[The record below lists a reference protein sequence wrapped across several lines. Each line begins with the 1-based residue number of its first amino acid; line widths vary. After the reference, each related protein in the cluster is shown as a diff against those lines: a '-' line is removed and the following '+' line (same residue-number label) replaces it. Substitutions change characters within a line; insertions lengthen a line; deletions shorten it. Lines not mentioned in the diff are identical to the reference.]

1 MAAESEPL
9 KNQVVEPE
17 ACGICSDRFT
27 AIIRKKTTCKY
38 CHASTCSKC
47 VEQYLLTR
55 HEDAHCL
62 HCRVNYNDATL
73 HDICTR
79 TYLQQTYFKHRQEV
93 LINRERANLPL
104 LQEQARRE
112 RRQRDRWVQEGV
124 INKRIAELK
133 QKRDL
138 IQSEHHKLYVL
149 TYGAQRVQGDAQK
162 ERLIAL
168 QEYMDQMEELQVRI
182 REERRLL
189 YDIRYAYLAGAGAAA
204 TGDDDKKEEEKK
216 KFVRRCT
223 RDGCQGFLSTAWKC
237 GLCEWHSCSKC
248 FAVKGHAHDAPHE
261 CKKEDVETA
270 DLIKKDCK
278 PCPKCGE
285 FIEKSSGCFAPDTSI
300 LCWNGHTKMSQD
312 IQVGDE
318 LIGDDGTKR
327 TVIDTISG
335 EDMMYQVTQNNG
347 MSYTVNSKHTL
358 VLKLSGEKNIYW
370 NSKEKTWNVRWFDRT
385 NLCIKSKKIRETS
398 EKSKE
403 DALLEMEEF
412 KKTLVF
418 TDEIHITIDK
428 YMTLSPPTKK
438 GLVGFKSDGIHWE
451 KKNVP
456 LDPYLMGVYIGDGI
470 NDGMSFAINAPSDPE
485 ILEYILQWAE
495 EHNCEVVHDDI
506 YRFRVRRRENKNNKQ
521 LAIGHGATS
530 ETCKGCQ
537 IKPSGFCDR
546 PIVLYNDE
554 HTMVRK
560 NPLREILE
568 NYEMV
573 GSKKKIP
580 QEYIVNDR
588 STRLQLLAGII
599 DTDGHLNKMNDGKRA
614 QIVSSNHDLAN
625 QIVFL
630 SRSLGFITSICSVSK
645 KGVCFKKGGEK
656 KDYNDHYNINISGNI
671 SEIPTRILRKKCEDS
686 SPNKDMLRTSIHVQE
701 LGMGKYYGWSID
713 GNRRFLLS
721 DTTIVKNCDQMFCIS
736 CQTPFSWIT
745 GKIVTSGPIHNPHY
759 YEWMRRTG
767 GAVPRNPADVPCG
780 GFPGAWE
787 LVRFPRGMKRNIANI
802 FYEFHRVCVEL
813 QEMSTRQYRT
823 HIDQAPLNQLNV
835 KFLLGEMDEKKW
847 GRLLAVHEKKR
858 KRDAEI
864 QEVLGA
870 FRMVAVELI
879 NRVQHYHDGLRP
891 FSELPIPA
899 AEKFLINLNVQ
910 IQELITMINDALRTT
925 SITHSYSVPYIN
937 IVWNEKEQFNYY
949 RALTKNFKGEGK
961 KPRVKKEA
969 KAAED
974 DSKSDDSDSDNDSV
988 ATESIAEVIP
998 QDPFRNDHIQ
1008 DENEQLQRAIANSLD
1023 GTYYHEAR

>member
-27 AIIRKKTTCKY
+27 AIIRKKTTCKF

-112 RRQRDRWVQEGV
+112 KQKRDRWAQEAI
-124 INKRIAELK
+124 INRRILELK
-133 QKRDL
+133 QKRDTV
-138 IQSEHHKLYVL
+138 QSEHHKLYVL
-149 TYGAQRVQGDAQK
+149 TYGANRVQGNAQK

-168 QEYMDQMEELQVRI
+168 QEYMDQMEYLQGCI
-182 REERRLL
+182 REEKHLL
-189 YDIRYAYLAGAGAAA
+189 YDIRFSIPTAGSA

-248 FAVKGHAHDAPHE
+248 FAVKGQAYDAPHE

-270 DLIKKDCK
+270 ELIKKDCK

-285 FIEKSSGCFAPDTSI
+285 FIEKSSG
-300 LCWNGHTKMSQD
+300 
-312 IQVGDE
+312 
-318 LIGDDGTKR
+318 
-327 TVIDTISG
+327 
-335 EDMMYQVTQNNG
+335 
-347 MSYTVNSKHTL
+347 
-358 VLKLSGEKNIYW
+358 
-370 NSKEKTWNVRWFDRT
+370 
-385 NLCIKSKKIRETS
+385 
-398 EKSKE
+398 
-403 DALLEMEEF
+403 
-412 KKTLVF
+412 
-418 TDEIHITIDK
+418 
-428 YMTLSPPTKK
+428 
-438 GLVGFKSDGIHWE
+438 
-451 KKNVP
+451 
-456 LDPYLMGVYIGDGI
+456 
-470 NDGMSFAINAPSDPE
+470 
-485 ILEYILQWAE
+485 
-495 EHNCEVVHDDI
+495 
-506 YRFRVRRRENKNNKQ
+506 
-521 LAIGHGATS
+521 
-530 ETCKGCQ
+530 
-537 IKPSGFCDR
+537 
-546 PIVLYNDE
+546 
-554 HTMVRK
+554 
-560 NPLREILE
+560 
-568 NYEMV
+568 
-573 GSKKKIP
+573 
-580 QEYIVNDR
+580 
-588 STRLQLLAGII
+588 
-599 DTDGHLNKMNDGKRA
+599 
-614 QIVSSNHDLAN
+614 
-625 QIVFL
+625 
-630 SRSLGFITSICSVSK
+630 
-645 KGVCFKKGGEK
+645 
-656 KDYNDHYNINISGNI
+656 
-671 SEIPTRILRKKCEDS
+671 
-686 SPNKDMLRTSIHVQE
+686 
-701 LGMGKYYGWSID
+701 
-713 GNRRFLLS
+713 
-721 DTTIVKNCDQMFCIS
+721 CDQMFCIS

-767 GAVPRNPADVPCG
+767 GTVPRNPADVPCG

-802 FYEFHRVCVEL
+802 FYEFHRVCMEL
-813 QEMSTRQYRT
+813 QEMSTRHYRT
-823 HIDQAPLNQLNV
+823 HIDQAPLIDLNV

-879 NRVQHYHDGLRP
+879 NRVQHYHDGVRS
-891 FSELPIPA
+891 FAELPIPA
-899 AEKFLINLNVQ
+899 AEKFLIDLNVQ

-961 KPRVKKEA
+961 KLRPKSGKKEA
-969 KAAED
+969 NAAE
-974 DSKSDDSDSDNDSV
+974 SDDESDDKSV
-988 ATESIAEVIP
+988 AAESVVELIP
-998 QDPFRNDHIQ
+998 RDPFRNDHIQ
-1008 DENEQLQRAIANSLD
+1008 EDEQIQEAIVNSLR
-1023 GTYYHEAR
+1023 TAFHR

>member
-112 RRQRDRWVQEGV
+112 RRQRDRWVQEGI

-133 QKRDL
+133 QKRDF

-149 TYGAQRVQGDAQK
+149 TYGAQRVQGAAQK

-168 QEYMDQMEELQVRI
+168 QEYMDQMEEFQNRI
-182 REERRLL
+182 REEKRLL
-189 YDIRYAYLAGAGAAA
+189 YDIRFSMPAATGGAAA
-204 TGDDDKKEEEKK
+204 DDDKKEEEKK

-248 FAVKGHAHDAPHE
+248 FAVKGQAHDAPHE

-270 DLIKKDCK
+270 ELIKKDCK

-285 FIEKSSGCFAPDTSI
+285 FIEKASGCS
-300 LCWNGHTKMSQD
+300 
-312 IQVGDE
+312 
-318 LIGDDGTKR
+318 
-327 TVIDTISG
+327 
-335 EDMMYQVTQNNG
+335 
-347 MSYTVNSKHTL
+347 
-358 VLKLSGEKNIYW
+358 
-370 NSKEKTWNVRWFDRT
+370 
-385 NLCIKSKKIRETS
+385 
-398 EKSKE
+398 
-403 DALLEMEEF
+403 
-412 KKTLVF
+412 
-418 TDEIHITIDK
+418 
-428 YMTLSPPTKK
+428 
-438 GLVGFKSDGIHWE
+438 
-451 KKNVP
+451 
-456 LDPYLMGVYIGDGI
+456 
-470 NDGMSFAINAPSDPE
+470 
-485 ILEYILQWAE
+485 
-495 EHNCEVVHDDI
+495 
-506 YRFRVRRRENKNNKQ
+506 
-521 LAIGHGATS
+521 
-530 ETCKGCQ
+530 
-537 IKPSGFCDR
+537 
-546 PIVLYNDE
+546 
-554 HTMVRK
+554 
-560 NPLREILE
+560 
-568 NYEMV
+568 
-573 GSKKKIP
+573 
-580 QEYIVNDR
+580 
-588 STRLQLLAGII
+588 
-599 DTDGHLNKMNDGKRA
+599 
-614 QIVSSNHDLAN
+614 
-625 QIVFL
+625 
-630 SRSLGFITSICSVSK
+630 
-645 KGVCFKKGGEK
+645 
-656 KDYNDHYNINISGNI
+656 
-671 SEIPTRILRKKCEDS
+671 
-686 SPNKDMLRTSIHVQE
+686 
-701 LGMGKYYGWSID
+701 
-713 GNRRFLLS
+713 
-721 DTTIVKNCDQMFCIS
+721 QMFCIS
-736 CQTPFSWIT
+736 CQTPWDWIT

-767 GAVPRNPADVPCG
+767 GTVPRNPADVPCG

-802 FYEFHRVCVEL
+802 FYEFHRVCMEL

-835 KFLLGEMDEKKW
+835 KFLLGELDEKKW

-879 NRVQHYHDGLRP
+879 NRVQNYHDGLRP

-961 KPRVKKEA
+961 KPRVKSEKKEA
-969 KAAED
+969 KAKAEESD
-974 DSKSDDSDSDNDSV
+974 DDSDSDDESV
-988 ATESIAEVIP
+988 ATESVVEIIP
-998 QDPFRNDHIQ
+998 HDPFRNDHIQ
-1008 DENEQLQRAIANSLD
+1008 DENEQIQEAIANSLR
-1023 GTYYHEAR
+1023 TAFHR

>member
-27 AIIRKKTTCKY
+27 AIIRKKTTCKF

-104 LQEQARRE
+104 LQEQALRE
-112 RRQRDRWVQEGV
+112 KRQRERWVQEGV

-162 ERLIAL
+162 ERLIVL

-182 REERRLL
+182 REEKHLL

-204 TGDDDKKEEEKK
+204 GVTGDDDKKEEEKK

-248 FAVKGHAHDAPHE
+248 FAVKGHAHDAEHE

-270 DLIKKDCK
+270 ELIKKDCK

-285 FIEKSSGCFAPDTSI
+285 FIEKSSGCFAPDTPI
-300 LCWNGHTKMSQD
+300 LCWDGHTKMSQD

-318 LIGDDGTKR
+318 LVGDDGTKR

-358 VLKLSGEKNIYW
+358 VLKKRSETGEILSDVIEMVVTDYITQSNEIQSSYVGYSLNGQ
-370 NSKEKTWNVRWFDRT
+370 
-385 NLCIKSKKIRETS
+385 TS
-398 EKSKE
+398 E
-403 DALLEMEEF
+403 
-412 KKTLVF
+412 
-418 TDEIHITIDK
+418 
-428 YMTLSPPTKK
+428 LS
-438 GLVGFKSDGIHWE
+438 
-451 KKNVP
+451 
-456 LDPYLMGVYIGDGI
+456 
-470 NDGMSFAINAPSDPE
+470 
-485 ILEYILQWAE
+485 
-495 EHNCEVVHDDI
+495 
-506 YRFRVRRRENKNNKQ
+506 
-521 LAIGHGATS
+521 
-530 ETCKGCQ
+530 
-537 IKPSGFCDR
+537 
-546 PIVLYNDE
+546 
-554 HTMVRK
+554 
-560 NPLREILE
+560 
-568 NYEMV
+568 
-573 GSKKKIP
+573 
-580 QEYIVNDR
+580 
-588 STRLQLLAGII
+588 
-599 DTDGHLNKMNDGKRA
+599 
-614 QIVSSNHDLAN
+614 IVSVGRGIYH
-625 QIVFL
+625 
-630 SRSLGFITSICSVSK
+630 
-645 KGVCFKKGGEK
+645 
-656 KDYNDHYNINISGNI
+656 
-671 SEIPTRILRKKCEDS
+671 
-686 SPNKDMLRTSIHVQE
+686 
-701 LGMGKYYGWSID
+701 GWSID

-721 DTTIVKNCDQMFCIS
+721 DTTSVRNCDQMFCIS

-745 GKIVTSGPIHNPHY
+745 GKIVISGPIHNPHY

-780 GFPGAWE
+780 GFPGGWE
-787 LVRFPRGMKRNIANI
+787 LVRFPRGIKRNIANI
-802 FYEFHRVCVEL
+802 FYEFHRVCMEL

-835 KFLLGEMDEKKW
+835 KFLLGELDEKKW

-879 NRVQHYHDGLRP
+879 NRVQHYHDGIRP

-969 KAAED
+969 KAVED
-974 DSKSDDSDSDNDSV
+974 DSKSDDDSDNESV
-988 ATESIAEVIP
+988 ATEVIP

-1023 GTYYHEAR
+1023 GTYYHDAR

>member
-17 ACGICSDRFT
+17 LCGICSDRFT
-27 AIIRKKTTCKY
+27 AIVRKKTTCKF

-104 LQEQARRE
+104 LQDQARRE
-112 RRQRDRWVQEGV
+112 KQQRERWAQEGI

-133 QKRDL
+133 LKQND

-149 TYGAQRVQGDAQK
+149 TYGPQRVQGAAQA

-168 QEYMDQMEELQVRI
+168 QEYMDHMEDLRERI
-182 REERRLL
+182 RQEKRLL
-189 YDIRYAYLAGAGAAA
+189 YDIRYSLTVAAGGAAA
-204 TGDDDKKEEEKK
+204 GATGDDKKEEEKK

-237 GLCEWHSCSKC
+237 GLCEWYSCSKC
-248 FAVKGHAHDAPHE
+248 FAVKGQAHDVAHE

-270 DLIKKDCK
+270 ELIKKDCK

-285 FIEKSSGCFAPDTSI
+285 FIEKSSG
-300 LCWNGHTKMSQD
+300 
-312 IQVGDE
+312 
-318 LIGDDGTKR
+318 
-327 TVIDTISG
+327 
-335 EDMMYQVTQNNG
+335 
-347 MSYTVNSKHTL
+347 
-358 VLKLSGEKNIYW
+358 
-370 NSKEKTWNVRWFDRT
+370 
-385 NLCIKSKKIRETS
+385 
-398 EKSKE
+398 
-403 DALLEMEEF
+403 
-412 KKTLVF
+412 
-418 TDEIHITIDK
+418 
-428 YMTLSPPTKK
+428 
-438 GLVGFKSDGIHWE
+438 
-451 KKNVP
+451 
-456 LDPYLMGVYIGDGI
+456 
-470 NDGMSFAINAPSDPE
+470 
-485 ILEYILQWAE
+485 
-495 EHNCEVVHDDI
+495 
-506 YRFRVRRRENKNNKQ
+506 
-521 LAIGHGATS
+521 
-530 ETCKGCQ
+530 
-537 IKPSGFCDR
+537 
-546 PIVLYNDE
+546 
-554 HTMVRK
+554 
-560 NPLREILE
+560 
-568 NYEMV
+568 
-573 GSKKKIP
+573 
-580 QEYIVNDR
+580 
-588 STRLQLLAGII
+588 
-599 DTDGHLNKMNDGKRA
+599 
-614 QIVSSNHDLAN
+614 
-625 QIVFL
+625 
-630 SRSLGFITSICSVSK
+630 
-645 KGVCFKKGGEK
+645 
-656 KDYNDHYNINISGNI
+656 
-671 SEIPTRILRKKCEDS
+671 
-686 SPNKDMLRTSIHVQE
+686 
-701 LGMGKYYGWSID
+701 
-713 GNRRFLLS
+713 
-721 DTTIVKNCDQMFCIS
+721 CDQMFCIS

-780 GFPGAWE
+780 GFPAAWE
-787 LVRFPRGMKRNIANI
+787 MVRFPRGMKRGTANL

-813 QEMSTRQYRT
+813 QDMSTRQYRT

-835 KFLLGEMDEKKW
+835 KFLLGELDEKKW

-879 NRVQHYHDGLRP
+879 NRVQHYRDERVRS

-899 AEKFLINLNVQ
+899 AEKFIIDLNVQ

-969 KAAED
+969 TAAE
-974 DSKSDDSDSDNDSV
+974 SNDDSDSDDESV
-988 ATESIAEVIP
+988 VTESVTEVIP

-1008 DENEQLQRAIANSLD
+1008 EDEQLQEAIANSLRSAF
-1023 GTYYHEAR
+1023 HR

>member
-1 MAAESEPL
+1 MAAESESL

-27 AIIRKKTTCKY
+27 AIIRKKTTCKF

-104 LQEQARRE
+104 LQEQALRE
-112 RRQRDRWVQEGV
+112 KRQRERWVQEGV

-133 QKRDL
+133 QKRDV

-149 TYGAQRVQGDAQK
+149 TYGAQRVQGEAQK
-162 ERLIAL
+162 ERLIVL
-168 QEYMDQMEELQVRI
+168 QEYMDQMEELHARI
-182 REERRLL
+182 REEKRLL
-189 YDIRYAYLAGAGAAA
+189 YDIRYAYLAGPGAAVN
-204 TGDDDKKEEEKK
+204 DDKKEEEKK

-261 CKKEDVETA
+261 CKKEDVDTA
-270 DLIKKDCK
+270 ELIKKDCK
-278 PCPKCGE
+278 ACPKCGE
-285 FIEKSSGCFAPDTSI
+285 FIEKSSG
-300 LCWNGHTKMSQD
+300 
-312 IQVGDE
+312 
-318 LIGDDGTKR
+318 
-327 TVIDTISG
+327 
-335 EDMMYQVTQNNG
+335 
-347 MSYTVNSKHTL
+347 
-358 VLKLSGEKNIYW
+358 
-370 NSKEKTWNVRWFDRT
+370 
-385 NLCIKSKKIRETS
+385 
-398 EKSKE
+398 
-403 DALLEMEEF
+403 
-412 KKTLVF
+412 
-418 TDEIHITIDK
+418 
-428 YMTLSPPTKK
+428 
-438 GLVGFKSDGIHWE
+438 
-451 KKNVP
+451 
-456 LDPYLMGVYIGDGI
+456 
-470 NDGMSFAINAPSDPE
+470 
-485 ILEYILQWAE
+485 
-495 EHNCEVVHDDI
+495 
-506 YRFRVRRRENKNNKQ
+506 
-521 LAIGHGATS
+521 
-530 ETCKGCQ
+530 
-537 IKPSGFCDR
+537 
-546 PIVLYNDE
+546 
-554 HTMVRK
+554 
-560 NPLREILE
+560 
-568 NYEMV
+568 
-573 GSKKKIP
+573 
-580 QEYIVNDR
+580 
-588 STRLQLLAGII
+588 
-599 DTDGHLNKMNDGKRA
+599 
-614 QIVSSNHDLAN
+614 
-625 QIVFL
+625 
-630 SRSLGFITSICSVSK
+630 
-645 KGVCFKKGGEK
+645 
-656 KDYNDHYNINISGNI
+656 
-671 SEIPTRILRKKCEDS
+671 
-686 SPNKDMLRTSIHVQE
+686 
-701 LGMGKYYGWSID
+701 
-713 GNRRFLLS
+713 
-721 DTTIVKNCDQMFCIS
+721 CDQMFCIS

-745 GKIVTSGPIHNPHY
+745 GKIVISGPIHNPHY

-780 GFPGAWE
+780 GFPGGWE

-835 KFLLGEMDEKKW
+835 KFLLGELDEKKW

-879 NRVQHYHDGLRP
+879 NRVQHYRDERVRSFG
-891 FSELPIPA
+891 ELPIPA
-899 AEKFLINLNVQ
+899 AEKFIVDLNVQ

-969 KAAED
+969 KAEQAEQVESD
-974 DSKSDDSDSDNDSV
+974 DDSDDESV
-988 ATESIAEVIP
+988 ATESAAEVIP
-998 QDPFRNDHIQ
+998 HDPFRNDHIQ
-1008 DENEQLQRAIANSLD
+1008 EDEQLQEAIANSLRSA
-1023 GTYYHEAR
+1023 YHNGSRS

>member
-104 LQEQARRE
+104 LQEQALRE
-112 RRQRDRWVQEGV
+112 RRQRERWVQEGV

-133 QKRDL
+133 QKRDV

-162 ERLIAL
+162 ERLIVL

-182 REERRLL
+182 REEKRLL
-189 YDIRYAYLAGAGAAA
+189 YDIRYAYLAGAGAATGA
-204 TGDDDKKEEEKK
+204 AGDDDKKEEEKK

-248 FAVKGHAHDAPHE
+248 FEVKGHAHDAPHE
-261 CKKEDVETA
+261 CKKEDIDTA
-270 DLIKKDCK
+270 DIIRRDCK

-285 FIEKSSGCFAPDTSI
+285 FIEKASGC
-300 LCWNGHTKMSQD
+300 SQ
-312 IQVGDE
+312 
-318 LIGDDGTKR
+318 
-327 TVIDTISG
+327 
-335 EDMMYQVTQNNG
+335 MY
-347 MSYTVNSKHTL
+347 
-358 VLKLSGEKNIYW
+358 
-370 NSKEKTWNVRWFDRT
+370 
-385 NLCIKSKKIRETS
+385 
-398 EKSKE
+398 
-403 DALLEMEEF
+403 
-412 KKTLVF
+412 
-418 TDEIHITIDK
+418 
-428 YMTLSPPTKK
+428 
-438 GLVGFKSDGIHWE
+438 
-451 KKNVP
+451 
-456 LDPYLMGVYIGDGI
+456 
-470 NDGMSFAINAPSDPE
+470 
-485 ILEYILQWAE
+485 
-495 EHNCEVVHDDI
+495 
-506 YRFRVRRRENKNNKQ
+506 
-521 LAIGHGATS
+521 
-530 ETCKGCQ
+530 
-537 IKPSGFCDR
+537 
-546 PIVLYNDE
+546 
-554 HTMVRK
+554 
-560 NPLREILE
+560 
-568 NYEMV
+568 
-573 GSKKKIP
+573 
-580 QEYIVNDR
+580 
-588 STRLQLLAGII
+588 
-599 DTDGHLNKMNDGKRA
+599 
-614 QIVSSNHDLAN
+614 
-625 QIVFL
+625 
-630 SRSLGFITSICSVSK
+630 
-645 KGVCFKKGGEK
+645 
-656 KDYNDHYNINISGNI
+656 
-671 SEIPTRILRKKCEDS
+671 
-686 SPNKDMLRTSIHVQE
+686 
-701 LGMGKYYGWSID
+701 
-713 GNRRFLLS
+713 
-721 DTTIVKNCDQMFCIS
+721 CIS
-736 CQTPFSWIT
+736 CQTPWDWIT

-787 LVRFPRGMKRNIANI
+787 LIRFPRGMKRHIANI

-879 NRVQHYHDGLRP
+879 NRVQHYHDERIRG
-891 FSELPIPA
+891 FGELPIPA
-899 AEKFLINLNVQ
+899 AEKFITDLDVQ

-937 IVWNEKEQFNYY
+937 IAWNERDQFNNY

-961 KPRVKKEA
+961 KPRVKSEKKEA
-969 KAAED
+969 KAAESD
-974 DSKSDDSDSDNDSV
+974 DDSDSDDGSV
-988 ATESIAEVIP
+988 ATESVAEVIP
-998 QDPFRNDHIQ
+998 HDPFRNDHIQ
-1008 DENEQLQRAIANSLD
+1008 DENEQLQEAIANSLR
-1023 GTYYHEAR
+1023 TAFHR

>member
-27 AIIRKKTTCKY
+27 AIIRKKTTCKF

-104 LQEQARRE
+104 LQEQALRE
-112 RRQRDRWVQEGV
+112 KRQRERWVQEGV
-124 INKRIAELK
+124 INKRISELK

-162 ERLIAL
+162 ERLIVL

-182 REERRLL
+182 REEKRLL
-189 YDIRYAYLAGAGAAA
+189 YDIRYAYLAGAGAAVN
-204 TGDDDKKEEEKK
+204 DDKKEEEKK

-261 CKKEDVETA
+261 CKKEDVDTA
-270 DLIKKDCK
+270 ELIKKDCK
-278 PCPKCGE
+278 ACPKCGE
-285 FIEKSSGCFAPDTSI
+285 FIEKSSG
-300 LCWNGHTKMSQD
+300 
-312 IQVGDE
+312 
-318 LIGDDGTKR
+318 
-327 TVIDTISG
+327 
-335 EDMMYQVTQNNG
+335 
-347 MSYTVNSKHTL
+347 
-358 VLKLSGEKNIYW
+358 
-370 NSKEKTWNVRWFDRT
+370 
-385 NLCIKSKKIRETS
+385 
-398 EKSKE
+398 
-403 DALLEMEEF
+403 
-412 KKTLVF
+412 
-418 TDEIHITIDK
+418 
-428 YMTLSPPTKK
+428 
-438 GLVGFKSDGIHWE
+438 
-451 KKNVP
+451 
-456 LDPYLMGVYIGDGI
+456 
-470 NDGMSFAINAPSDPE
+470 
-485 ILEYILQWAE
+485 
-495 EHNCEVVHDDI
+495 
-506 YRFRVRRRENKNNKQ
+506 
-521 LAIGHGATS
+521 
-530 ETCKGCQ
+530 
-537 IKPSGFCDR
+537 
-546 PIVLYNDE
+546 
-554 HTMVRK
+554 
-560 NPLREILE
+560 
-568 NYEMV
+568 
-573 GSKKKIP
+573 
-580 QEYIVNDR
+580 
-588 STRLQLLAGII
+588 
-599 DTDGHLNKMNDGKRA
+599 
-614 QIVSSNHDLAN
+614 
-625 QIVFL
+625 
-630 SRSLGFITSICSVSK
+630 
-645 KGVCFKKGGEK
+645 
-656 KDYNDHYNINISGNI
+656 
-671 SEIPTRILRKKCEDS
+671 
-686 SPNKDMLRTSIHVQE
+686 
-701 LGMGKYYGWSID
+701 
-713 GNRRFLLS
+713 
-721 DTTIVKNCDQMFCIS
+721 CDQMFCIS

-745 GKIVTSGPIHNPHY
+745 GKIVISGPIHNPHY

-780 GFPGAWE
+780 GFPGGWE

-835 KFLLGEMDEKKW
+835 KFLLGELDEKKW

-879 NRVQHYHDGLRP
+879 NRVQHYHDGIRP
-891 FSELPIPA
+891 FSELPVPA

-961 KPRVKKEA
+961 KPRVKKE
-969 KAAED
+969 KAEANAED
-974 DSKSDDSDSDNDSV
+974 DSKSDDDSDDESV
-988 ATESIAEVIP
+988 ATEVIP

>member
-27 AIIRKKTTCKY
+27 AIIRKKTTCKF

-104 LQEQARRE
+104 LQEQALRE
-112 RRQRDRWVQEGV
+112 KRQRERWVQEGV

-162 ERLIAL
+162 ERLIVL

-182 REERRLL
+182 REEKRLL

-204 TGDDDKKEEEKK
+204 GATGDDKKEEEKK

-261 CKKEDVETA
+261 CKKEDVDTA
-270 DLIKKDCK
+270 ELIKKDCK
-278 PCPKCGE
+278 ACPKCGE
-285 FIEKSSGCFAPDTSI
+285 FIEKSSG
-300 LCWNGHTKMSQD
+300 
-312 IQVGDE
+312 
-318 LIGDDGTKR
+318 
-327 TVIDTISG
+327 
-335 EDMMYQVTQNNG
+335 
-347 MSYTVNSKHTL
+347 
-358 VLKLSGEKNIYW
+358 
-370 NSKEKTWNVRWFDRT
+370 
-385 NLCIKSKKIRETS
+385 
-398 EKSKE
+398 
-403 DALLEMEEF
+403 
-412 KKTLVF
+412 
-418 TDEIHITIDK
+418 
-428 YMTLSPPTKK
+428 
-438 GLVGFKSDGIHWE
+438 
-451 KKNVP
+451 
-456 LDPYLMGVYIGDGI
+456 
-470 NDGMSFAINAPSDPE
+470 
-485 ILEYILQWAE
+485 
-495 EHNCEVVHDDI
+495 
-506 YRFRVRRRENKNNKQ
+506 
-521 LAIGHGATS
+521 
-530 ETCKGCQ
+530 
-537 IKPSGFCDR
+537 
-546 PIVLYNDE
+546 
-554 HTMVRK
+554 
-560 NPLREILE
+560 
-568 NYEMV
+568 
-573 GSKKKIP
+573 
-580 QEYIVNDR
+580 
-588 STRLQLLAGII
+588 
-599 DTDGHLNKMNDGKRA
+599 
-614 QIVSSNHDLAN
+614 
-625 QIVFL
+625 
-630 SRSLGFITSICSVSK
+630 
-645 KGVCFKKGGEK
+645 
-656 KDYNDHYNINISGNI
+656 
-671 SEIPTRILRKKCEDS
+671 
-686 SPNKDMLRTSIHVQE
+686 
-701 LGMGKYYGWSID
+701 
-713 GNRRFLLS
+713 
-721 DTTIVKNCDQMFCIS
+721 CDQMFCIS

-745 GKIVTSGPIHNPHY
+745 GKIVISGPIHNPHY

-780 GFPGAWE
+780 GFPGGWE

-835 KFLLGEMDEKKW
+835 KFLLGELDEKKW

-879 NRVQHYHDGLRP
+879 NRVQHYHDGIRP

-961 KPRVKKEA
+961 KPRVKKA
-969 KAAED
+969 KAEED
-974 DSKSDDSDSDNDSV
+974 DSKSDDESDDESV
-988 ATESIAEVIP
+988 ATEVIP

>member
-27 AIIRKKTTCKY
+27 AILRKKTTCKF

-112 RRQRDRWVQEGV
+112 KQQRERWAQEGI

-133 QKRDL
+133 QKRDV

-149 TYGAQRVQGDAQK
+149 TYGAQRVRGDAQK
-162 ERLIAL
+162 ERLITL

-182 REERRLL
+182 REEKRLL
-189 YDIRYAYLAGAGAAA
+189 YDIRYAYLAGPGAAA
-204 TGDDDKKEEEKK
+204 GATGDDKKEEEKK

-248 FAVKGHAHDAPHE
+248 FAVKGHAHDAAHE
-261 CKKEDVETA
+261 CKKEDLETA
-270 DLIKKDCK
+270 ELIKKDCK

-285 FIEKSSGCFAPDTSI
+285 FIEKSSG
-300 LCWNGHTKMSQD
+300 
-312 IQVGDE
+312 
-318 LIGDDGTKR
+318 
-327 TVIDTISG
+327 
-335 EDMMYQVTQNNG
+335 
-347 MSYTVNSKHTL
+347 
-358 VLKLSGEKNIYW
+358 
-370 NSKEKTWNVRWFDRT
+370 
-385 NLCIKSKKIRETS
+385 
-398 EKSKE
+398 
-403 DALLEMEEF
+403 
-412 KKTLVF
+412 
-418 TDEIHITIDK
+418 
-428 YMTLSPPTKK
+428 
-438 GLVGFKSDGIHWE
+438 
-451 KKNVP
+451 
-456 LDPYLMGVYIGDGI
+456 
-470 NDGMSFAINAPSDPE
+470 
-485 ILEYILQWAE
+485 
-495 EHNCEVVHDDI
+495 
-506 YRFRVRRRENKNNKQ
+506 
-521 LAIGHGATS
+521 
-530 ETCKGCQ
+530 
-537 IKPSGFCDR
+537 
-546 PIVLYNDE
+546 
-554 HTMVRK
+554 
-560 NPLREILE
+560 
-568 NYEMV
+568 
-573 GSKKKIP
+573 
-580 QEYIVNDR
+580 
-588 STRLQLLAGII
+588 
-599 DTDGHLNKMNDGKRA
+599 
-614 QIVSSNHDLAN
+614 
-625 QIVFL
+625 
-630 SRSLGFITSICSVSK
+630 
-645 KGVCFKKGGEK
+645 
-656 KDYNDHYNINISGNI
+656 
-671 SEIPTRILRKKCEDS
+671 
-686 SPNKDMLRTSIHVQE
+686 
-701 LGMGKYYGWSID
+701 
-713 GNRRFLLS
+713 
-721 DTTIVKNCDQMFCIS
+721 CDQMFCIS

-780 GFPGAWE
+780 GFPAGYE

-802 FYEFHRVCVEL
+802 FYEFHRVCMEL
-813 QEMSTRQYRT
+813 QDMSTRQYRT

-879 NRVQHYHDGLRP
+879 NRVQHYRDERVRSFG
-891 FSELPIPA
+891 ELPIPA
-899 AEKFLINLNVQ
+899 AEKFLVDLNVQ
-910 IQELITMINDALRTT
+910 IQELVTMINDALRTT
-925 SITHSYSVPYIN
+925 SITHAYSVPYIN

-969 KAAED
+969 KAEANADD
-974 DSKSDDSDSDNDSV
+974 DSKSDDDSDDESV
-988 ATESIAEVIP
+988 VAESVVEVVP
-998 QDPFRNDHIQ
+998 QDPFRHDHIQ
-1008 DENEQLQRAIANSLD
+1008 DENEQLQQAIANSLRSA
-1023 GTYYHEAR
+1023 YHR